1 MHSSCSLG
9 ESGYPVKPTDINC
22 PGREKRRGTAALT
35 GILITVLLPGV
46 DNCALVCD
54 YPCAMRVIRGVKN
67 YTEKLPSPV
76 LTLGNFD
83 GVHLGHQ
90 AIFKKIVERAKTI
103 GGTSIAFTFEPH
115 PLKVLAPERSPKLLN
130 TFHGK
135 MRLFE
140 HSGIEAVICA
150 NFNRSFADQNPE
162 DFAREVLHKLI
173 GVKEVYVGYDY
184 AFGKGREGSI
194 QSLKNMGRACGFE
207 VGVIE
212 PVRVD
217 GIVVSS
223 SAVRDLLSNG
233 KVEEA
238 ARFLGRHYSIE
249 GEIVHGAHRGQQL
262 GFPTANLKTANE
274 MIPGFG
280 VYAVVARIQERTIK
294 GVASIG
300 IRPTFDSGPVS
311 IEVYLFDFHE
321 DLYGREIDVFF
332 VKRLRGKQKFSSAE
346 ALIAQIR
353 KDVQDAHEVLS
364 AIDVCTGALFF

>member
-1 MHSSCSLG
+1 M
-9 ESGYPVKPTDINC
+9 KI
-22 PGREKRRGTAALT
+22 
-35 GILITVLLPGV
+35 
-46 DNCALVCD
+46 
-54 YPCAMRVIRGVKN
+54 IRGIKN
-67 YTEKLPSPV
+67 YTEKLQKPV

-90 AIFKKIVERAKTI
+90 EIFNKLVERANAI

-115 PLKVLAPERSPKLLN
+115 PLKVLAPERSPRLLN
-130 TFHGK
+130 TFHAK

-140 HSGIEAVICA
+140 QAGIEAVICA
-150 NFNRSFADQNPE
+150 NFTRSFADQNPE
-162 DFAREVLHKLI
+162 DFGRDVLHDLI
-173 GVKEVYVGYDY
+173 GVKEVYIGYDY

-194 QSLKNMGRACGFE
+194 DSLKRMGQRWGFT

-217 GIVVSS
+217 GMVVSS

-233 KVEEA
+233 RVEEA
-238 ARFLGRHYSIE
+238 ARMLGRPYAIE
-249 GEIVHGAHRGQQL
+249 GEVVHGSHRGHTL

-280 VYAVVARIQERTIK
+280 VYAVLSRVGGRTVK

-311 IEVYLFDFHE
+311 IEVYLFDHHD
-321 DLYGREIDVFF
+321 DLYGREMEVLFI
-332 VKRLRGKQKFSSAE
+332 KHLRGEEKFSDAD
-346 ALIAQIR
+346 ALVRQIR
-353 KDVQDAHEVLS
+353 KDVQDAHDVLK
-364 AIDVCTGALFF
+364 AF